1 MASYSAASAKTIT
14 TTNGTMDDTTL
25 TQYGAVV
32 QVANHSTSG
41 SPIYCIIGKDAAST
55 TTPTVAGDNAMVV
68 LPGQVATFPYPVAS
82 PGNSVCVKTIVA
94 AAQLCT
100 IQVLTARAF

>member
-14 TTNGTMDDTTL
+14 TTNNTMDDTTL

-32 QVANHSTSG
+32 QIANHDSAG
-41 SPIYCIIGKDAAST
+41 APIYCIIGKDAAST
-55 TTPTVAGDNAMVV
+55 TTPTVQGDNAMVV